1 MYHSRKNHTP
11 KGLHLVATPQVID
24 DKALTLAHQRSPQQN
39 LRKIWKT
46 SKESLKER
54 KLNQIGIK
62 IMTKLWE
69 DKKEKHEWRLK
80 ETYLNC

>member
-1 MYHSRKNHTP
+1 MYHSRKIHTP
-11 KGLHLVATPQVID
+11 KGLHLVAILQVKD

-46 SKESLKER
+46 SKKSLKER

-62 IMTKLWE
+62 IMTKL
-69 DKKEKHEWRLK
+69 
-80 ETYLNC
+80 